1 MLQLLKFQNESI
13 QVFGTVKNPLFIAK
27 EVATILGYEKT
38 RNAVKQHVWDK
49 NKCDP
54 ETALKRG
61 GVKNCPEVTKTCP
74 QNTMLLNEAGL
85 YQLIFGSKLPIA
97 ESFQDWVFEEVLPTI
112 RKTGSFAIVPKHNQ
126 IVLINEADLQKQFV
140 KYINKFHPNLP
151 YNASLGELV
160 NDTTKKRMES
170 KALGYTAG
178 VCDLSVFV
186 PNHHYGSFNIEF
198 KTPNGKGIISDKQK
212 IYNRKLNMYRSFSL
226 ISDDYDVIC
235 KAFNE
240 YMSTVRV
247 YCQHKT
253 CNKRF
258 KTEITLKN
266 HVDNFHK
273 GKI

>member
-1 MLQLLKFQNESI
+1 MLQLFKFQNESI
-13 QVFGTVKNPLFIAK
+13 QVFGTVKNPLFEARKIA
-27 EVATILGYEKT
+27 EMLGYTNPRKAV
-38 RNAVKQHVWDK
+38 RDHVNAKYIVNSDDLQGEERFGLSD
-49 NKCDP
+49 N
-54 ETALKRG
+54 
-61 GVKNCPEVTKTCP
+61 TK
-74 QNTMLLNEAGL
+74 LLNEIGV
-85 YQLIFGSKLPIA
+85 YRLIFGSKLPIA
-97 ESFQDWVFEEVLPTI
+97 EAFQDWVFTDVLPTI
-112 RKTGSFAIVPKHNQ
+112 RKTGTFTIIPKHNQ

-151 YNASLGELV
+151 FNASLGELV

-178 VCDLSVFV
+178 VSDLSVFV
-186 PNHHYGSFNIEF
+186 PNHHYGSFNVEF
-198 KTPNGKGIISDKQK
+198 KTPNGKGVISDKQK

-253 CNKRF
+253 CQKRF

-266 HVDNFHK
+266 HVELFHK
-273 GKI
+273 GKL

>member
-1 MLQLLKFQNESI
+1 MMQLFKFQNESI

-27 EVATILGYEKT
+27 EVATILGYK
-38 RNAVKQHVWDK
+38 RSRDAVKDHVWDE
-49 NKCDP
+49 NKMTVDDAIKVRHF
-54 ETALKRG
+54 TAPL
-61 GVKNCPEVTKTCP
+61 NCQPHA
-74 QNTMLLNEAGL
+74 MLLTEAGL
-85 YQLIFGSKLPIA
+85 YQLIFGSKLQVA
-97 ESFQDWVFEEVLPTI
+97 RNFQKWVFEDVLPAI
-112 RKTGSFAIVPKHNQ
+112 RKTGTFTIIPKHNQ
-126 IVLINEADLQKQFV
+126 IVLINESDLQKQFV

-151 YNASLGELV
+151 FNASLGELV

-170 KALGYTAG
+170 KALGYSAG

-198 KTPNGKGIISDKQK
+198 KTPNGKGVISDKQK